1 MPASASAYK
10 PDGLGVEA
18 QMLWDDVTALYSLRP
33 DELRLLGDCCRE
45 VDLIERLQTAMKPGG
60 KSSAL
65 TTRGS
70 MGQTVANPLIT
81 EIRQHRATLAA
92 LMKQLKLTDLA
103 GGESA
108 KGEADTTTSARNAA
122 IARWGRR

>member
-1 MPASASAYK
+1 MPTADAYK
-10 PDGLGVEA
+10 PNGLGAEA
-18 QMLWDDVTALYSLRP
+18 LQLWDDVTTTYQMRP
-33 DELRLLGDCCRE
+33 DELRLLNDCCRE
-45 VDLIERLQTAMKPGG
+45 IDLIERLQSSLKPGG
-60 KSSAL
+60 KNAAL

-81 EIRQHRATLAA
+81 EIRQHRTTLAA

-103 GGESA
+103 GAKGGEGES
-108 KGEADTTTSARNAA
+108 DTTVNARNAA